1 MMQLTSKVDPSLIR
15 TLTVGQ
21 SIAAQVAESA
31 GKLAVNLVSAVL
43 ILLIAVW
50 ASRWLSGLVRKAMG
64 RIKGSHAPDP
74 TLISFIASL
83 LRYVILVVGLVAVLQ
98 QLGVQATSVVA
109 VLGAASLAVGLAM
122 QGALSNVAAG
132 VMILLFRPY
141 RVGDVIETG
150 TKTGRVRSLD
160 LFVTELATLDN
171 LKVVIPNSK
180 VFGDVIVN
188 HSAHERR
195 RVDAVFRIPITA
207 DLQAV
212 IRALAARAKADP
224 RVYDEPEPKVE
235 ITSMAE
241 VWVEGVVRAWAEAG
255 DYAAVKSD
263 LLLAARL
270 LADNPKAVLPPPP
283 DTPDVNAPPPG
294 LPKAKGARA
303 GKKPLM
309 PRARRPGPQ

>member
-1 MMQLTSKVDPSLIR
+1 MIQFAPKVDPTLLK
-15 TLTVGQ
+15 TLTLGQ
-21 SIAAQVAESA
+21 SVAAQIVDAA

-50 ASRWLSGLVRKAMG
+50 ASRWVSGLIRRALG
-64 RIKGSHAPDP
+64 RLQGHHAPDA

-83 LRYVILVVGLVAVLQ
+83 ARYVILIVGLVAVLQ
-98 QLGVQATSVVA
+98 QLGVQATSIVA

-150 TKTGRVRSLD
+150 TKTGRVKSLD
-160 LFVTELATLDN
+160 LFVTELSTLDN

-188 HSAHERR
+188 HSTHERR
-195 RVDAVFRIPITA
+195 RVDAVFRIPIA
-207 DLQAV
+207 AN
-212 IRALAARAKADP
+212 LAAVSTGLINRAKADP
-224 RVYDEPEPKVE
+224 RVYDEPQPKVE

-241 VWVEGVVRAWAEAG
+241 VWVEGVIRAWVATP
-255 DYAAVKSD
+255 DHAAVKSD
-263 LLLAARL
+263 LLLAAHL
-270 LADNPKAVLPPPP
+270 LAADPKAVLPPLP
-283 DTPDVNAPPPG
+283 DLPDVNTPLRPNLPG
-294 LPKAKGARA
+294 SKPR
-303 GKKPLM
+303 KPLM
-309 PRARRPGPQ
+309 PRARRPGPR